1 MIRRLLT
8 VFLLAVCVP
17 AVGLLSQ
24 PTPCEA
30 CSCRTPALDE
40 AVSRSGSVFAGK
52 VLEIKWVP
60 DPYESNGA
68 LAYKHAVRF
77 EVERTFKGPD
87 TSQIIVNAGAGESSC
102 GIDFVQGES
111 YLVFAYETEHHELV
125 TRLCSRTRALSSA
138 SEDLAALGEG
148 KLPSKQVD
156 LSGDVGGG
164 PLDTVRLYAY
174 YWFGKLTSPN
184 GWGWLSV
191 AFLSAFFFAAAGFG
205 LRRHAFLR
213 HAAVFAGTGSAVFG
227 ILLWVILIF
236 FNPYHDVISADT
248 LWITFALMPPPAG
261 LALISAARRSAA
273 GLLATG
279 IWSLP
284 LGLYLA
290 ATPGIFRWFGA
301 AVFLYFIAALWSL
314 AARRR

>member
-87 TSQIIVNAGAGESSC
+87 TSQIIVNAGAGKVPAASILSKASP
-102 GIDFVQGES
+102 I
-111 YLVFAYETEHHELV
+111 
-125 TRLCSRTRALSSA
+125 LCL
-138 SEDLAALGEG
+138 
-148 KLPSKQVD
+148 
-156 LSGDVGGG
+156 
-164 PLDTVRLYAY
+164 
-174 YWFGKLTSPN
+174 LT
-184 GWGWLSV
+184 
-191 AFLSAFFFAAAGFG
+191 
-205 LRRHAFLR
+205 
-213 HAAVFAGTGSAVFG
+213 
-227 ILLWVILIF
+227 
-236 FNPYHDVISADT
+236 
-248 LWITFALMPPPAG
+248 
-261 LALISAARRSAA
+261 RRS
-273 GLLATG
+273 
-279 IWSLP
+279 IMSW
-284 LGLYLA
+284 
-290 ATPGIFRWFGA
+290 
-301 AVFLYFIAALWSL
+301 
-314 AARRR
+314 

>member
-1 MIRRLLT
+1 M
-8 VFLLAVCVP
+8 
-17 AVGLLSQ
+17 
-24 PTPCEA
+24 
-30 CSCRTPALDE
+30 
-40 AVSRSGSVFAGK
+40 
-52 VLEIKWVP
+52 
-60 DPYESNGA
+60 
-68 LAYKHAVRF
+68 
-77 EVERTFKGPD
+77 
-87 TSQIIVNAGAGESSC
+87 
-102 GIDFVQGES
+102 
-111 YLVFAYETEHHELV
+111 FAYETEHHELV

-261 LALISAARRSAA
+261 LALISAARRSAQPA
-273 GLLATG
+273 CWRPASGLCRWDCTWRL
-279 IWSLP
+279 LP
-284 LGLYLA
+284 EYSGGSGRRCFFTLSPRYGRWP
-290 ATPGIFRWFGA
+290 PGA
-301 AVFLYFIAALWSL
+301 DKKPAVQVGVSTVTSGYFVFD
-314 AARRR
+314 